1 MNIQQANFV
10 KNILKEGCSL
20 NRLAEEFFNK
30 FGATEY
36 CTGPTNYYSVRGKKI
51 PQFSSLDGN
60 DIKTST
66 EIFLNEKL

>member
-10 KNILKEGCSL
+10 KNQVKENRSL
-20 NRLAEEFFNK
+20 NRLAEEFFIK

-36 CTGPTNYYSVRGKKI
+36 CTGPSSFYFVKGRKV

-60 DIKTST
+60 DIKTSA

>member
-10 KNILKEGCSL
+10 KNQVKENRSL
-20 NRLAEEFFNK
+20 NRLAEEFFIK

-36 CTGPTNYYSVRGKKI
+36 CTGPSSFYFVKGRKV

-60 DIKTST
+60 DIKTT
-66 EIFLNEKL
+66 AEIFLNEKL

>member
-10 KNILKEGCSL
+10 KNLSKEGCSL
-20 NRLAEEFFNK
+20 NRLAEEFFDK

-36 CTGPTNYYSVRGKKI
+36 CTGPTNHYYVRGKKI

-60 DIKTST
+60 DIKTSA

>member
-10 KNILKEGCSL
+10 KNTLKEGCSL
-20 NRLAEEFFNK
+20 NRLAEEFFIK

-36 CTGPTNYYSVRGKKI
+36 CTGPSSFYYVKGKKI
-51 PQFSSLDGN
+51 PQFSSLDGH
-60 DIKTST
+60 DIRTSA

>member
-10 KNILKEGCSL
+10 KNTLKERCSL
-20 NRLAEEFFNK
+20 NKLAEEFFDK

-36 CTGPTNYYSVRGKKI
+36 CTGPASFYSVRGKKI

-60 DIKTST
+60 DIKTSA
-66 EIFLNEKL
+66 EIYLNEKL